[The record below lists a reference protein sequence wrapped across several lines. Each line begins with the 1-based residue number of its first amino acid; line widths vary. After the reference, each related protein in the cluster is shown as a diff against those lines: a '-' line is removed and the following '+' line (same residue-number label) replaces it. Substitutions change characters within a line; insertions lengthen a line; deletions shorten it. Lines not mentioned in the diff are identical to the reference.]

1 MLRNFIFLFFLICFS
16 NLFAQ
21 VGIGTTS
28 PASSAILELSSTS
41 KGFLPPRMTTSEV
54 NSISSPAE
62 GLVVYSTTENQL
74 CLYNGTMW
82 RKLNDSPL

>member
-21 VGIGTTS
+21 VGIGTTN

-41 KGFLPPRMTTSEV
+41 KGFLPP
-54 NSISSPAE
+54 
-62 GLVVYSTTENQL
+62 
-74 CLYNGTMW
+74 
-82 RKLNDSPL
+82 